1 MKHYI
6 IAKYNDSVSDRE
18 AVTGAVK
25 ALFSSGGSIPGVHG
39 CEIHSNCTDRSNRYD
54 LMIRLTMR
62 PEALPLYDDSEM
74 HHRWK
79 AQYGERIEQK
89 AIFDC
94 D

>member
-1 MKHYI
+1 MDHYI
-6 IAKYNDSVSDRE
+6 IVKFKDRQDRTRLLPE
-18 AVTGAVK
+18 IRE
-25 ALFSSGGSIPGVHG
+25 LFSASTEISGVENVQVIP
-39 CEIHSNCTDRSNRYD
+39 CCSERPNRYD

-74 HHRWK
+74 HHRWR